1 MHVNKPKKHTG
12 VTLMNDSKIMPL
24 MEPNKL
30 FVTEYHDHV
39 RYDYYLVGEIGNP
52 EEYMELC
59 HALRSCSPAD
69 EFFVRFNCVGGQVRS
84 GNQIINAL
92 KECPATTIGF
102 IEHDCGSMATF
113 LFLACDTW
121 GVSPYAEFFS
131 HTVSG
136 GNYGKESETFEA
148 SQFLRRQTHA
158 RVREEYSNFLT
169 PDEIDSLLKGAD
181 YYFNADEIIERLEV
195 FADAREAQGCGVEGC
210 TECGEDG
217 EPQETLQEMIASAVQ
232 EGIALAEKSRLAKE
246 AKASKL
252 AEKKPS
258 PRTKKSLQ
266 EAKQNEE
273 K

>member
-1 MHVNKPKKHTG
+1 MKKVIASSDT
-12 VTLMNDSKIMPL
+12 KIMPF

-30 FVTEYHDHV
+30 FVTEYHDHI

-52 EEYMELC
+52 EEYMDLC

-69 EFFVRFNCVGGQVRS
+69 EFFLRLNSGGGQVRT
-84 GNQIINAL
+84 GNQIINAIH
-92 KECPATTIGF
+92 ECPATTIGF
-102 IEHDCGSMATF
+102 IEHDCGSMCTF

-121 GVSPYAEFFS
+121 GVSKYAEWFS

-136 GNYGKESETFEA
+136 GNWGKESETFEA

-181 YYFNADEIIERLEV
+181 YYFNADEIMERLEV
-195 FADAREAQGCGVEGC
+195 FDEARQAQGCGVEGC
-210 TECGEDG
+210 TECGE
-217 EPQETLQEMIASAVQ
+217 QEEMVTIDTIVENAV
-232 EGIALAEKSRLAKE
+232 
-246 AKASKL
+246 AKAL
-252 AEKKPS
+252 DAHQKKIDNAAKRS
-258 PRTKKSLQ
+258 ATAAKK
-266 EAKQNEE
+266 APKVIEE